1 MKKIITILI
10 LSAFLVV
17 SGPAPKAAALIVYDP
32 TNYAANIQT
41 SLKQVESVINE
52 IKMLEN
58 QAKQLLSLGQIP
70 ELQQLSKT
78 FQDLMKIRGEVTSL
92 INSYG
97 QFQSE
102 WDSVFK
108 DFGAISG
115 MSATEWATQAQKMV
129 NESNK
134 TLFDSVK
141 AQTSVQQ
148 IESDAQAL
156 TALQS
161 ASQNAQGVLQA
172 MQAGNQIGATTAQQ
186 LMRLQ
191 SIMAASN
198 TAQATYYR
206 ELRARDEK
214 AAAEGARF
222 FKADFDIKTGGGL
235 EKW

>member
-1 MKKIITILI
+1 MKRVFLTMALALLI
-10 LSAFLVV
+10 NLVIPP
-17 SGPAPKAAALIVYDP
+17 SPAEAIIVYDP

-52 IKMLEN
+52 FKMLEN

-70 ELQQLSKT
+70 ELQQLQQT
-78 FQDLMKIRGEVTSL
+78 FGQLMQIRGEVTSL
-92 INSYG
+92 LNSYG

-108 DFGAISG
+108 DFATVNG
-115 MSATEWATQAQKMV
+115 MSATEWAKQAQKMV
-129 NESNK
+129 AESNK
-134 TLFDSVK
+134 ALFDSVR
-141 AQTSVQQ
+141 AQTSVAQ

-156 TALQS
+156 SALQN
-161 ASQNAQGVLQA
+161 ASQNAQGALQA
-172 MQAGNQIGATTAQQ
+172 MQVGNQIGAATAQQ

-198 TAQATYYR
+198 TAQAVYYR

-214 AAAEGARF
+214 AAAEGKRF
-222 FKADFDIKTGGGL
+222 FSPDYNIQGGGGL
-235 EKW
+235 DKW

>member
-1 MKKIITILI
+1 MKKILVILV
-10 LSAFLVV
+10 LSAFLAI
-17 SGPAPKAAALIVYDP
+17 SGSATRAEALIVYDP

-58 QAKQLLSLGQIP
+58 QAKQLLQLGQIP
-70 ELQQLSKT
+70 ELQQLKAT
-78 FQDLMKIRGEVTSL
+78 FGQLMQIRGEVTSL
-92 INSYG
+92 LNSYG
-97 QFQSE
+97 QFQQE
-102 WDSVFK
+102 WDGVFK
-108 DFGAISG
+108 DFASVSG
-115 MSATEWATQAQKMV
+115 MSATEWANQAEKMLS
-129 NESNK
+129 ESNK
-134 TLFDSVK
+134 ALFDSVK
-141 AQTSVQQ
+141 AQTSVAQ

-156 TALQS
+156 TALQN

-222 FKADFDIKTGGGL
+222 FKPDYNVQGGGGL
-235 EKW
+235 NKW

>member
-10 LSAFLVV
+10 LSAFLIV
-17 SGPAPKAAALIVYDP
+17 SGPAQKAEALIVYDP

-78 FQDLMKIRGEVTSL
+78 FNDLMKIRNEVTSL
-92 INSYG
+92 LNSYN

-108 DFGAISG
+108 DFASVSG
-115 MSATEWATQAQKMV
+115 MSGAEWAQQAQKMV
-129 NESNK
+129 QESNK
-134 TLFDSVK
+134 ALFDSVK
-141 AQTSVQQ
+141 AQTSVSQ

-156 TALQS
+156 SALQN

-172 MQAGNQIGATTAQQ
+172 AQAGNQIAATTTQQ

-198 TAQATYYR
+198 TAQSVYYR
-206 ELRARDEK
+206 ELKARDEK

-235 EKW
+235 DKW